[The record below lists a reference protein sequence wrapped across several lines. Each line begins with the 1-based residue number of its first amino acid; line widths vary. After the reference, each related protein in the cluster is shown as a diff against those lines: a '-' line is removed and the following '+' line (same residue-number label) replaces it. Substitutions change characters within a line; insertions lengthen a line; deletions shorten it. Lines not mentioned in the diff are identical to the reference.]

1 MNSYESIHEVLISV
15 CRDHDL
21 PPAFTLDQPEEAKH
35 GDYATN
41 IAFALGKKTGK
52 SPKEAAEQVSQRLAS
67 DLDDTVEKIEIAGP
81 GFINFFLKDDVRT
94 DEAELY
100 AVSDITNEPTKGKVI
115 VEYTD
120 PNPFKLFHIGH
131 LVPNAIGESIARI
144 YEAEGYDVSRV
155 CYQGDVG
162 MHVAKTLFGLLYL
175 KKNSDKNSEIN
186 INLFDENTPLRVRIH
201 QLGTCYAVGNSMY
214 EDEHLYEYSSIQE
227 KQNAFK
233 ELNKKIFEKSDTEI
247 NHLYNYGKKI
257 SLEYFE
263 VLYKKLGT
271 AFDHYI
277 FESEVGDDGVR
288 IVKENLGKVFEESEG
303 AIVFRGEDVGLH
315 TRVFVNSQG
324 LPTYEAKEL
333 GNTYKKEEI
342 VPGAVQ
348 SIVVTAHEVDAY
360 FRVMKAV
367 LATIDKP
374 LSDRLLHVSHGM
386 LRLPEGKMS
395 SRKGNVIPAEE
406 LIDMVQE
413 RIKDRL
419 EDMRVEGEDRA
430 KLVNDISVGAI
441 KFSILKSA
449 PGKDMIFDFEKSL
462 SFEGDSGPYLQYTH
476 ARLCAL
482 LNKAEEAGI
491 DMESYIIE
499 NPERE
504 LEQAIIGYAN
514 VLEKSYKDLGPHHIV
529 QYLLSLTRA
538 FNHLYGRQ
546 QVVDER
552 NKEKS
557 AYYVMLATATKNIL
571 SHGLY
576 TLGIVAPER
585 M

>member
-1 MNSYESIHEVLISV
+1 MNSYATIHEALASI
-15 CRDHDL
+15 CQDNGL
-21 PPAFTLDQPEEAKH
+21 GLMFTLDQPEDAKH

-41 IAFALGKKTGK
+41 IAFALGKKLGV
-52 SPKEAAEQVSQRLAS
+52 SPKEAAEGISQKLS
-67 DLDDTVEKIEIAGP
+67 TDLDEVIEKIEIAGP

-94 DEAELY
+94 DEAEIY
-100 AVSDITNEPTKGKVI
+100 AMSDIANEKTKGKVI

-131 LVPNAIGESIARI
+131 LVPNAIGESISRI

-162 MHVAKTLFGLLYL
+162 MHVATTLWGLSHFGEEQPKDDATLREKVAYL
-175 KKNSDKNSEIN
+175 GRAYAYGTNALSEN
-186 INLFDENTPLRVRIH
+186 E
-201 QLGTCYAVGNSMY
+201 
-214 EDEHLYEYSSIQE
+214 SI
-227 KQNAFK
+227 KQDIVDI
-233 ELNKKIFEKSDTEI
+233 NKKVFTRSDEDT
-247 NHLYNYGKKI
+247 NRMYDLGKKW

-263 VLYKKLGT
+263 TLYAKLGT
-271 AFDHYI
+271 TFDHYI

-288 IVKENLGKVFEESEG
+288 LVKENLGKVFEESEG
-303 AIVFRGEDVGLH
+303 AIVFKGEDVGLH

-333 GNTYKKEEI
+333 GNTYKKEQL

-348 SIVVTAHEVDAY
+348 SIVVTAHEIDEY

-367 LATIDKP
+367 LEKIDKP

-406 LIDMVQE
+406 LIDMVE
-413 RIKDRL
+413 GRIKDRL
-419 EDMRVEGEDRA
+419 EDMRVEGEDKV
-430 KLVNDISVGAI
+430 KLVNDISVAAI
-441 KFSILKSA
+441 KFSILKSS

-476 ARLCAL
+476 ARICAL
-482 LNKAEEAGI
+482 LKKAEDAGI
-491 DMESYIIE
+491 DMESYVIE
-499 NPERE
+499 TPERE
-504 LEQAIIGYAN
+504 LEQAIIGYTN
-514 VLEKSYKDLGPHHIV
+514 ILEKAYKDLGPHHIV

-538 FNHLYGRQ
+538 FNSMYGRQ
-546 QVVDER
+546 QVVDEE

-571 SHGLY
+571 AHGLY